1 MLWYKL
7 LLSGL
12 IYGLLILPGNQA
24 KNIKKRGVMDNL
36 NDGLKVAG
44 QMFGINTAADV
55 ANLVAKA
62 FSKNTSNRNTP
73 DLFTI
78 IQKGLQLSPSH
89 TSSSEE
95 RKQNNYESQESQ
107 QQVQTEAA
115 AAQFKPFQTKT
126 SEATPSKES
135 IGLNFGTTNLITS
148 MLRMVGFDAAKLG
161 ALAINALIMIAS
173 AIGNTLMGKKTAP
186 ISVTALDG
194 GRLFNRNPS
203 NYGSPKSQD
212 NPTEEENADNGPEE
226 KYTPN
231 AHQPRTVNDPTTIE
245 WFLQNSSR
253 KMKRVLQ
260 QATNSDLAEKLTDMI
275 TNYESTNGQAACL
288 KMLVCKS
295 SPFIWGMQKSIKKHI
310 EPKSKEADIAEE
322 NEDNVESSFFNV
334 QHFFTHLPSI
344 DEYRAYGSKCEKQ
357 YSVYC
362 NTKDLYNK

>member
-7 LLSGL
+7 LIIGL
-12 IYGLLILPGNQA
+12 IYGLLMLPGNQA
-24 KNIKKRGVMDNL
+24 KIIKKRGVMDNL

-62 FSKNTSNRNTP
+62 FSKNSSNRNTP

-78 IQKGLQLSPSH
+78 IQKGLQLSPSL
-89 TSSSEE
+89 SGSSEE
-95 RKQNNYESQESQ
+95 RKQNNYESQEQ
-107 QQVQTEAA
+107 QQAQTEAA
-115 AAQFKPFQTKT
+115 TQFKQYQTKT
-126 SEATPSKES
+126 SEATPSKEA
-135 IGLNFGTTNLITS
+135 IGLNFGASNLITS

-173 AIGNTLMGKKTAP
+173 AIGNTLMGKKTGP
-186 ISVTALDG
+186 ITVSALDG
-194 GRLFNRNPS
+194 G
-203 NYGSPKSQD
+203 Q
-212 NPTEEENADNGPEE
+212 NAENGPEE

-260 QATNSDLAEKLTDMI
+260 QATHTDLAEKLTDMI
-275 TNYESTNGQAACL
+275 TNYESAHGQAACL

-310 EPKSKEADIAEE
+310 EPKGKETEIDDE
-322 NEDNVESSFFNV
+322 EDNNAESSFFNV

-357 YSVYC
+357 YSIYC